1 MSMRYQE
8 APRDPAEQHYGFRL
22 RFVPYD
28 EDLLIVHRGQM
39 KQHGMK
45 AQI

>member
-1 MSMRYQE
+1 MGYQG
-8 APRDPAEQHYGFRL
+8 APRDPAERRYGFQL
-22 RFVPYD
+22 QFVPYD
-28 EDLLIVHRGQM
+28 EGFLIVHRGQM